1 MIYYKLL
8 TPDREKSHFIQSKH
22 TPVTQKKVIRS
33 TVKLYCGAFVQSHG
47 ELDGRLFMAI

>member
-8 TPDREKSHFIQSKH
+8 TPDREKAISFKANI
-22 TPVTQKKVIRS
+22 TPVTQKVIRS
-33 TVKLYCGAFVQSHG
+33 TVKLYCAAFVQSHG